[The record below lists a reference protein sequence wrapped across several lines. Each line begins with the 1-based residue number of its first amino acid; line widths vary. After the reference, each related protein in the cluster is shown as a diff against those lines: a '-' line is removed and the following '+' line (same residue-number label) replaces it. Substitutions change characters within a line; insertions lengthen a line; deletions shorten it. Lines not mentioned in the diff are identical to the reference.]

1 MYKHEEKM
9 LEFQHHQG
17 YHKMAII
24 TPDIIISI
32 NKNIPTIAN
41 HLHMEETHP
50 KRKELQSQLY
60 LKLLNY

>member
-1 MYKHEEKM
+1 MYKQEEKM

-24 TPDIIISI
+24 TPDIIIISI

-50 KRKELQSQLY
+50 KSQLY

>member
-1 MYKHEEKM
+1 MYKQEEKM

-41 HLHMEETHP
+41 HLHM
-50 KRKELQSQLY
+50 S
-60 LKLLNY
+60 